1 MDPPRARIE
10 THDMTVV
17 DCDSHVME
25 PANLWE
31 EYIDP
36 QFRKQAIRIET
47 IDGNEKLI
55 IADQV
60 VLPGGLAGLG

>member
-1 MDPPRARIE
+1 
-10 THDMTVV
+10 MTVV